1 MRMPPTSSTS
11 TARDARRWSSEQ
23 GSILVPTA
31 VALLGL
37 LAFSAFTID
46 NGIMLSSR
54 RQAQNAADSGALA
67 AALYLTWDDI
77 NDQAGAQAAG
87 VAAAQLHQVW
97 DAAPDVTLA
106 DVTFPSCP
114 PGAPGLADVCVR
126 VDVFRN
132 TRANGNPLPAFFANL
147 AGVSQQGVRATATA
161 QVLFGRAATNC
172 ILPFAIPDRWREYR
186 ESIATQPPPTPITG
200 DAVDD
205 PALSFIPLREDSRED
220 LLQHPYDTTWFTR
233 WDPNDTYDAYVMV
246 GQHGGAPLTPPVD
259 SFPSAFHP
267 LSGEE
272 VWSWNPEY
280 VPMTTG
286 YSSSVDHGLKL
297 TLKKENGTQIAPS
310 FYYPILLNDG
320 LGTGAAD
327 YMTRITSCTGATL
340 EVGDYMP
347 VEPGAMI
354 GPTRMAVNALVATDP
369 GDIWDETL
377 PRPDACVGSG
387 CGVGGGN
394 QTIIT
399 GRTGGI
405 TGGCQ
410 NDGVPDSCLGFYPN
424 RSPRLKFAAVFD
436 ADNYMSGARTGR
448 GDIYITEFVGMFM
461 IGMNGDDVEAYI
473 TDLDLEPGA
482 AYTAD
487 TSSALR
493 TVVLVR

>member
-87 VAAAQLHQVW
+87 VAATQLHQVW
-97 DAAPDVTLA
+97 DGVPDVTLA
-106 DVTFPSCP
+106 DVTFPTCP

-132 TRANGNPLPAFFANL
+132 ERAGGNPLPAFFANL

-172 ILPFAIPDRWREYR
+172 ILPFAIPDRWFEMRED
-186 ESIATQPPPTPITG
+186 IATVPPVG
-200 DAVDD
+200 GNAVDD
-205 PALSFIPLREDSRED
+205 PVLNFVPDSLDSRED
-220 LLQHPYDTTWFTR
+220 LTQHPYDTTWFTR
-233 WDPNDTYDAYVMV
+233 WDPNDTYDAYQMQ
-246 GQHGGAPLTPPVD
+246 GQHGGAPLTGDVD
-259 SFPSAFHP
+259 FFPSAFHP

-272 VWSWNPEY
+272 VWSWNPELS
-280 VPMTTG
+280 TTG
-286 YSSSVDHGLKL
+286 YSSAVDHGLQV
-297 TLKKENGTQIAPS
+297 TLKQENGTQIAPS

-320 LGTGAAD
+320 LGNGASS
-327 YMTRITSCTGATL
+327 YRTRIEQCTGATL
-340 EVGDYMP
+340 EVGDYLS
-347 VEPGAMI
+347 VEPGNMV
-354 GPTRMAVNALVATDP
+354 GPTGQGVTALVAQDSGAVWDP
-369 GDIWDETL
+369 L
-377 PRPDACVGSG
+377 VQRPDACVGSG
-387 CGVGGGN
+387 CGVGGPN
-394 QTIIT
+394 QYIIT

-410 NDGVPDSCLGFYPN
+410 NDGTPDSCLGFHPN

-436 ADNYMSGARTGR
+436 TDNYMSGARTGR
-448 GDIYITEFVGMFM
+448 GDIFITGFVGMFM
-461 IGMNGDDVEAYI
+461 KGMNGNDVEAYI
-473 TDLDLEPGA
+473 TDLDLEPNGGS
-482 AYTAD
+482 YTAD

-493 TVVLVR
+493 TVVPVR